1 MRQKQNENRRCS
13 PRVIHK
19 HKISDKY
26 ENTNKTRSNN
36 LTSGGTTSDLVVK
49 SIIKLC
55 NIIRRV

>member
-1 MRQKQNENRRCS
+1 MKTGDAKYIDEGS
-13 PRVIHK
+13 SI
-19 HKISDKY
+19 KISGKY

-36 LTSGGTTSDLVVK
+36 LTSGGTTSDFVVK